1 MPTELVMDTTVLKS
15 VGIGTATVI
24 APPTAVLNT
33 PLRMRV
39 IADIGAIS
47 SSCTNLNYGQ
57 TEDLV

>member
-1 MPTELVMDTTVLKS
+1 MDTTVLKS